1 MKSENN
7 LDYSRQNLNVQ
18 DSLRD
23 AEPLKILIFQKF

>member
-7 LDYSRQNLNVQ
+7 LDYSRQNLNVK

-23 AEPLKILIFQKF
+23 AEPLRILIFQKF